1 MTNEISTPDN
11 QLIDTWD
18 YQLKKG
24 LMYADKN
31 GATVKAEF
39 LELIE
44 PGATHTT
51 EYLRLEQMISGL
63 LFSTI
68 DKFGTSE
75 NENTVYQAPVAEAK
89 PLHEKS
95 VTEHAKE
102 SEDLANMLPAL
113 FGTNQ
118 SVSLADFVKIFGK
131 MAVNSV
137 EKSICRVDGKV
148 PLTRALWDKLSP
160 VDAKG
165 VAIAYC
171 SFFVMPSLMDDL
183 KESDSPSV

>member
-1 MTNEISTPDN
+1 MTNEISTSS
-11 QLIDTWD
+11 
-18 YQLKKG
+18 YHLKKS
-24 LMYADKN
+24 LTYADKS
-31 GATVKAEF
+31 GATVEATF

-68 DKFGTSE
+68 DKFGTSSDD
-75 NENTVYQAPVAEAK
+75 ENTVYQAPVPETK
-89 PLHEKS
+89 LLHEKS
-95 VTEHAKE
+95 EIEHEKE
-102 SEDLANMLPAL
+102 AQDLVNMLPAL

-137 EKSICRVDGKV
+137 EKSICRADGKV

-171 SFFVMPSLMDDL
+171 SFFVMPSLMEDL
-183 KESDSPSV
+183 KESDNPSE